1 MRVVKV
7 TSKKMKTADGQD
19 VYIKFVQDMSSR
31 WSIWVMNGLIGKEVA
46 IDTAFPLDN
55 VLRALRSYKREPDSY
70 QVEYSTTM

>member
-19 VYIKFVQDMSSR
+19 VYIKFVQDMGSR

-70 QVEYSTTM
+70 QVEYSTAM